1 MTKDQGRVQPG
12 DRFRAPG
19 GVIVTVRAVDGDGD
33 DRRAF
38 VDRSTSRRKGS
49 ILVRRLL
56 NGRDYTRLAR

>member
-1 MTKDQGRVQPG
+1 MSRDQGGVQPG

-19 GVIVTVRAVDGDGD
+19 GMIIIILAVDGDGD
-33 DRRAF
+33 DRRPF
-38 VDRSTSRRKGS
+38 VDRSTSRRKDS